1 MTDGFSKRASD
12 VPTSLDRRGFV
23 MGAAMAG
30 AAAFAAVRMPQVVA
44 KPIAKDKFAA
54 LFPAKIGK
62 WAYQSAGDLI
72 LPPSDALSDRLYD
85 DLVTR
90 TYADAEGGIV
100 QLLVAYNNRQDGIL
114 QLHRPETCYPAGGF
128 KISQTQETEV
138 PVASSLQLPCMY
150 FTASGDSRDETVM
163 YWSRVGAE
171 FPRRWSEQRLAVAR
185 ANLDKVIPDGLLARL
200 STVGEDV
207 ELNLPIMREFVV
219 AMAAAAPPQLRRL
232 LFASELKV

>member
-1 MTDGFSKRASD
+1 
-12 VPTSLDRRGFV
+12 
-23 MGAAMAG
+23 
-30 AAAFAAVRMPQVVA
+30 
-44 KPIAKDKFAA
+44 
-54 LFPAKIGK
+54 
-62 WAYQSAGDLI
+62 
-72 LPPSDALSDRLYD
+72 
-85 DLVTR
+85 
-90 TYADAEGGIV
+90 
-100 QLLVAYNNRQDGIL
+100 
-114 QLHRPETCYPAGGF
+114 
-128 KISQTQETEV
+128 
-138 PVASSLQLPCMY
+138 MY